1 MFVSF
6 FVVKINWL
14 ACSIQ
19 LRYLNLLTLPNF
31 YRDILI
37 FLGITSK
44 LEHLK
49 DAGITGTWLSPI
61 FASPNVDQGYDISDY
76 KNIDAGYGTMTDFE
90 NLVKRAKKLGIRIIL
105 DFVPN
110 HTSDKH
116 EWFLK
121 SESKEPGFE
130 NYYIWVDKPTNGK
143 QINNW
148 VSINMENYI
157 CSLIKNVPRKSF
169 LHVIWSI
176 YDEIR
181 LTISRFEKQSLELFL
196 ASFIPRRRC
205 FGPT

>member
-157 CSLIKNVPRKSF
+157 CSLIKKC
-169 LHVIWSI
+169 
-176 YDEIR
+176 
-181 LTISRFEKQSLELFL
+181 T
-196 ASFIPRRRC
+196 
-205 FGPT
+205 